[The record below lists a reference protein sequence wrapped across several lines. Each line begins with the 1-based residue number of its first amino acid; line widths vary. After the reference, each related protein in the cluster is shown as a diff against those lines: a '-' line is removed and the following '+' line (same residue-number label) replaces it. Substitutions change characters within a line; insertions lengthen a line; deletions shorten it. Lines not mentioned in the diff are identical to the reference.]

1 MESKLYGLNFAAFQ
15 ASLRSKAHHK
25 KREDTHARESAICFA
40 IGENGCTYCSDS
52 RWCDD
57 ETRASRYRRGHSV
70 NGAGCVTH
78 LRSSSSVSA
87 EHRFSSTPNFR
98 PLFIVYVVV
107 LLPSEG
113 HGDDGECVDE

>member
-57 ETRASRYRRGHSV
+57 ETRASRYRRGHRCKWRGLRYALAQQLV
-70 NGAGCVTH
+70 RKRRAQVLIHAELQAFVHRVRGGFAAKRGA
-78 LRSSSSVSA
+78 R
-87 EHRFSSTPNFR
+87 
-98 PLFIVYVVV
+98 
-107 LLPSEG
+107 
-113 HGDDGECVDE
+113 

>member
-1 MESKLYGLNFAAFQ
+1 MRARSA
-15 ASLRSKAHHK
+15 LRSEKMGAHIAVILAGVTMKLAHPV
-25 KREDTHARESAICFA
+25 T
-40 IGENGCTYCSDS
+40 GEATG
-52 RWCDD
+52 
-57 ETRASRYRRGHSV
+57 V